1 VIAVAP
7 AREQPLPNRPKQSAP
22 RMTGPELCGL
32 ACVLCHR
39 RLPPTWRAARL
50 LDVVEDSGQRYDRWA
65 CAPACAP
72 TLPKRVP
79 TRRRARGPILDPD
92 PDSTVDN
99 SPATMQRVA
108 AKLRT
113 LPDTRPPP

>member
-1 VIAVAP
+1 VIAVA
-7 AREQPLPNRPKQSAP
+7 AARPKQPTPPEAP

-39 RLPPTWRAARL
+39 RVPPTWRAARL
-50 LDVVEDSGQRYDRWA
+50 RNIVDIHGQRYGRWA

-79 TRRRARGPILDPD
+79 TQRRARGPILDPD
-92 PDSTVDN
+92 PESTVN
-99 SPATMQRVA
+99 NPATMRRVA
-108 AKLRT
+108 ARLRT